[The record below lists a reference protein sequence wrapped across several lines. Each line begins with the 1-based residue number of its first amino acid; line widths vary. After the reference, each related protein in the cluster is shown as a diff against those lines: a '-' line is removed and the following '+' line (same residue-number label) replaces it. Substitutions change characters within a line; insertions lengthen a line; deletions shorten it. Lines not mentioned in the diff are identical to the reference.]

1 MVSGGVG
8 LTATARAP
16 FGSDRVRPFLLER
29 PAIRG
34 RFVRLAETVGWVLG
48 AHAYPEAVSR
58 QLAELMV
65 LAGAFVGA
73 LKFEGI
79 FSLQVRAE
87 GPIRLLV
94 VDVTNDGTM
103 RGYASFDRAAI
114 ERLEE
119 LRPGAL
125 YGGGVLALTIDQ
137 RPSGGTMQQGI
148 VELDGRSL
156 TDAVLRYF
164 QQSEQIPTAIRTAV
178 GREPLLGEWRAAG
191 IVVQAMPGEG
201 STDPEERA
209 EDWHRV
215 VTLLQTVTEDEL
227 LSETLSPDEV
237 LYRLFHEEGVRVFD
251 PLRIEP
257 GCSCD
262 EERVREMLLRF
273 PREEIEAM
281 RLDDGTIEV
290 VCQFC
295 SRRYRFAPD
304 AVSALQDESDARR
317 SGGAR

>member
-1 MVSGGVG
+1 MVSCGMS
-8 LTATARAP
+8 LSASARAP
-16 FGSDRVRPFLLER
+16 LETDFVRPFLLER

-34 RFVRLAETVGWVLG
+34 RFVRLVRTVNWVLG

-58 QLAELMV
+58 ELAELMV

-94 VDVTNDGTM
+94 VDVTNDGVM
-103 RGYASFDRAAI
+103 RGYAGFDREGI
-114 ERLEE
+114 EAQTAKGS
-119 LRPGAL
+119 P
-125 YGGGVLALTIDQ
+125 YGSGVLALTIDQ
-137 RPSGGTMQQGI
+137 RPAGGTMQQGI
-148 VELDGRSL
+148 VELGGRRL
-156 TDAVLRYF
+156 TDAVLVYF
-164 QQSEQIPTAIRTAV
+164 HQSEQIPTAIRTAV
-178 GREPLLGEWRAAG
+178 GREPVSGEWRAAG

-201 STDPEERA
+201 SGDPEERA
-209 EDWHRV
+209 EHWRRV
-215 VTLLQTVTEDEL
+215 VMLLQTVTEEEL
-227 LSETLSPDEV
+227 LSETLSADDV
-237 LYRLFHEEGVRVFD
+237 LWRLFHEEGVRVFE

-273 PREEIEAM
+273 PRHEIEAM
-281 RLDDGTIEV
+281 RLADGTIEV

-317 SGGAR
+317 GGERR